1 MPQFSY
7 IYFVYRNRG
16 SKVLQMVEREGIRN
30 EDGTISYVNASAK
43 IPKNFK
49 TDWDPSDWTIKTSNV
64 LRNDEKGLDAMVA
77 SFAPFVLVNELTGD
91 HIRLCENKITTA
103 LPPRGECE
111 IPVTTEMME
120 IIQSW
125 IKDPV
130 SISHKD

>member
-1 MPQFSY
+1 MSQFSY

-16 SKVLQMVEREGIRN
+16 TKVLQMVEREGLRN

-43 IPKNFK
+43 IPKNFRPL
-49 TDWDPSDWTIKTSNV
+49 WHPSDWTIKTSNV
-64 LRNDEKGLDAMVA
+64 LRNDEKGLEAMVA

-91 HIRLCENKITTA
+91 RIRLCENKITTA

-111 IPVTTEMME
+111 IPVTTEIMNT
-120 IIQSW
+120 IKQW
-125 IKDPV
+125 IKNPV